1 MKKIFLICALIVV
14 LTGCAILAIDPG
26 FADILYDEDNLFE
39 NLTTII
45 FAIAL
50 IFSLYLFFKSLFEK
64 KDCRFWLLL
73 STILVVFIGDE
84 LSWGIPYL
92 GLEKYEVV
100 GVGFDGLHDLLAIG
114 ISAIKHIRDYIF
126 SIGITDARSISI
138 IIGSATICAS
148 AVYFIVRLIINK
160 RREIGAFFAHNIKWE
175 PFFFLLLTFALLAPA
190 MFIDEDN
197 LVGFPHK
204 AVVEESMELLASVS
218 ILLAS
223 LSGLR
228 VKRDV

>member
-1 MKKIFLICALIVV
+1 MKKIFLICAFIVV
-14 LTGCAILAIDPG
+14 LTGCAVLAINPG

-45 FAIAL
+45 FAVAL
-50 IFSLYLFFKSLFEK
+50 IFSLYLFFKNLSEK
-64 KDCRFWLLL
+64 RDCRFWLLL
-73 STILVVFIGDE
+73 SAILIVFIGDE

-100 GVGFDGLHDLLAIG
+100 GVGFDGVHDLLAIG
-114 ISAIKHIRDYIF
+114 VSAVKHVRDYIL
-126 SIGITDARSISI
+126 SIGIADARSIFI
-138 IIGSATICAS
+138 IIGSA
-148 AVYFIVRLIINK
+148 AVCVFAAFFIVRFTIAK
-160 RREIGAFFAHNIKWE
+160 RREIGAFFARNIKWE
-175 PFFFLLLTFALLAPA
+175 PFFFLLLTLALLALA

-223 LSGLR
+223 LSGIK
-228 VKRDV
+228 VKKDA